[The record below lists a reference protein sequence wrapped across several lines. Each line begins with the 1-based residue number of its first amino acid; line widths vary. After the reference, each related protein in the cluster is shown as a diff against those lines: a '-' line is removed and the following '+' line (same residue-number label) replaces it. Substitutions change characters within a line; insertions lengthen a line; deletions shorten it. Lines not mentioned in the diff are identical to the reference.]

1 MALLFRHTRI
11 LENQIDGFL
20 DAISEGCIVFR
31 LGVHDYLSG
40 SEESFQ
46 QRIESIGSYE
56 NKADALRRDI
66 EQRLYGESLIP
77 EHRGDVLGLLEN
89 LDDVIDVAKDTLKQ
103 FDVERPV
110 IPAEWGEAYAQL
122 AVTSVEAAEALVHA
136 SRAFFREATA
146 VQNHLHKVH
155 FFEKEA
161 DRISEAL
168 KRRIFGSQLDLASK
182 IHLRYFALHI
192 ENISDRAQSVADRL
206 AIYTIKRTI

>member
-11 LENQIDGFL
+11 LENQVDEFL

-31 LGVHDYLSG
+31 LGVADYLSG
-40 SEESFQ
+40 NSDSFQ
-46 QRIESIGSYE
+46 QRIESIGTYE
-56 NKADALRRDI
+56 TRADALRRDV

-77 EHRGDVLGLLEN
+77 EHRGDVLELLEN
-89 LDDVIDVAKDTLKQ
+89 LDDVIDVAKETLKQ
-103 FDVERPV
+103 FDVERPD
-110 IPAEWGEAYAQL
+110 IPAEWRTPFGEL
-122 AVTSVEAAEALVHA
+122 AATSVEAAEALVQA
-136 SRAFFREATA
+136 SRAFFREASA

-161 DRISEAL
+161 DRMSDVL
-168 KRRIFGSQLDLASK
+168 KRRIFDSPLDLAQK

-206 AIYTIKRTI
+206 TIYTIKRTI